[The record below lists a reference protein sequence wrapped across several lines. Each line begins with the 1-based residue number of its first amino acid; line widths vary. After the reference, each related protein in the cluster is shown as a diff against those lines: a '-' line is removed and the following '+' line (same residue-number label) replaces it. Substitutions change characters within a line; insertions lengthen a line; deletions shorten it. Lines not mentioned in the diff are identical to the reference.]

1 MHMDDGA
8 VDRKLKLKVPYKL
21 CLQVNW
27 SAQDVTLTAMTAEP
41 GAQPSTA
48 SAAAGC
54 PITSLS
60 TPCSQQVQIGSLS
73 SPLPGCPLSR
83 SLPSALPFPSSH
95 ILKLRLHWLAY
106 RLG

>member
-60 TPCSQQVQIGSLS
+60 TPAA
-73 SPLPGCPLSR
+73 SR
-83 SLPSALPFPSSH
+83 SRSGPSLAPYLAALYLALCLRLCPFPPLTSSSFDSTG
-95 ILKLRLHWLAY
+95 LHT
-106 RLG
+106 G